1 MKTTSFFRKGRL
13 DQYDK
18 EDWSAHLFDTK
29 GSMLIETFSRVAS
42 VLLWTIA
49 VVAFDQYVYKVGVPN
64 TAHLIVGTFL
74 SLLLVFRTNA
84 SYDRFWEGRRQW
96 GAINN
101 DSRNLAR
108 QCSVFLDRDLGL
120 LHRVLQWG
128 IELPPAIMHT
138 LRGTQWTTDR
148 LPPDEVEKVRQAAHV
163 PLAIARKIT
172 LLLDEAREK
181 GVISD
186 IVQMNVDQGL
196 GRIIDSCGAC
206 ERIHKT
212 PLPFAYVV
220 HLRRALVLYL
230 FTLPFALIPMYGCW
244 TIVVSN
250 LISFILYG
258 IEEIGVEIEDPF
270 GNDANDLPLEVYCH
284 NIQKVLEDLMRTA
297 EQEAQTRTKP

>member
-1 MKTTSFFRKGRL
+1 MKTTAQLRKGRI

-29 GSMLIETFSRVAS
+29 GSMLIETFARVTL

-49 VVAFDQYVYKVGVPN
+49 LVAFDQLVYKVGVPN
-64 TAHLIVGTFL
+64 TAHMIVGTFL

-101 DSRNLAR
+101 DARNLAR
-108 QCSVFLDRDLGL
+108 QCSVLLAGDLGL
-120 LHRVLQWG
+120 LHRVLQWS

-138 LRGTQWTTDR
+138 LRGTSWTTEK
-148 LPPDEVEKVRQAAHV
+148 LPADEVEKVRQAAHV
-163 PLAIARKIT
+163 PLAVARQIT
-172 LLLDEAREK
+172 ILLDAARAK
-181 GVISD
+181 GVITD
-186 IVQMNVDQGL
+186 VMQMAVDQGL
-196 GRIIDSCGAC
+196 QRIIDSCGAC
-206 ERIHKT
+206 ERIHST

-230 FTLPFALIPMYGCW
+230 FTLPFALLPTYGW
-244 TIVVSN
+244 GTIVVGF

-270 GNDANDLPLEVYCH
+270 GHDANDLPLEVYCH
-284 NIQKVLEDLMRTA
+284 NIEKVLEDLMRTA
-297 EQEAQTRTKP
+297 EQEAQARAKP